1 MVGLKIEGKRNKK
14 SNRMEK
20 KVLKPVNGFEKRN
33 KVIITFEIDFRCDD
47 GVYDNIDEILSV

>member
-33 KVIITFEIDFRCDD
+33 KVIITFEIDFECDD
-47 GVYDNIDEILSV
+47 GVYDNIDEI